1 MSFRLLSLICVLF
14 FSSTLFAQKSF
25 VEFIGEGDKIFFDG
39 VYANSNLDKDL
50 KAEIKQKT
58 VTKEN
63 LKPKRIG
70 LISMYVF
77 EENFQRRKAHL
88 TYIYS
93 KEGELNYFVNNIS
106 SSALQGLTTAFQG
119 SEYELV
125 MPEDFLNTNDKQA
138 AFDAT
143 LEELNGLS
151 DPFLQ
156 AVTGYDLQPN
166 GEGQLFVHNWIEE
179 GTNGYVADL
188 MAQLAQDLGL
198 DALLTVKLSTLYQ
211 TSNISFSSVNFLLHG
226 INAGAPEEEQGVV
239 LSNYVLYPD
248 YPYPFVSVRNGKT
261 SSERFGAYRKLL
273 ERSGK
278 DFLKFTTEEI
288 DDAF

>member
-211 TSNISFSSVNFLLHG
+211 TRNISFSSVNFLLHG